1 MAKRRRTKR
10 TTQKMLDST
19 RRIVVLCMR
28 IAEKQ
33 LNAEIVDLITSH
45 VIAKL
50 PTRQMHRLVKGD
62 CGKPMLD
69 AMMLTARYFAT

>member
-1 MAKRRRTKR
+1 MAKRRRTNR
-10 TTQKMLDST
+10 TTRQKLERT
-19 RRIVVLCMR
+19 RRIVILCMR

-33 LNAEIVDLITSH
+33 LNPEIVDLITAH

-50 PTRQMHRLVKGD
+50 PAGQMHRLVKGD

-69 AMMLTARYFAT
+69 AMMLTAPYFAT